1 MTSSPSSSS
10 STFPPQPYLSLSA
23 QKKATQHSLIPQE
36 WRLPTEK
43 YQNLSNVME
52 VPLSCGLLNETEY
65 QITSNYDATALL
77 GLLKNGVFTAEQV
90 TIAFCKRAAIAHQ
103 LTNCLTEIFFSAAI
117 ERAKILDLQYA
128 SSKST
133 GKPLPPLF
141 GLPIS
146 LKDSFDVAGY
156 DTSTGLG
163 CCVNAPALENSALA
177 AMLLD
182 LGAILYC
189 KTNLPQS
196 IMTGD
201 SHNNIF
207 GRTLNPRN
215 KSLTAG
221 GSSGGEGALLA
232 LRGSIL
238 GIGTDIG
245 GSIRVP
251 AVCNGIYGFRPSV
264 GLIPHGG
271 VRDLTPPGTDGV
283 KSTVG
288 PMATSLRDCE
298 LLLKSILQ
306 ADTWKYDSTAISI
319 PWLDVKPAHKLRVGV
334 AQNDGVFTP
343 SPPVQRGFKQV
354 VESLSGN
361 NVLDIIAID
370 LPDVTSIYQDF
381 ISYMTLSG
389 SDHYLEQFER
399 TGEPAIPS
407 LAKTGLLSAP
417 GTTLQGFFELNDRRV
432 QIAKIY
438 LKLFRDNDLDVILM
452 PPAVHTAIPL
462 DCWSRVAYTCLW
474 NYLDYPAIVV
484 PVDQVQ
490 DTDLADDLSNAKF
503 GPDDEQIY
511 ELYTGP
517 EQYKDAPVCVQLVGY
532 RHKDE
537 ALLKAAA
544 MLDSIIKKA

>member
-10 STFPPQPYLSLSA
+10 STFPPQPYLSLSV

-65 QITSNYDATALL
+65 QITSDYDATALL

-163 CCVNAPALENSALA
+163 CYVNTPALENSALA

-182 LGAILYC
+182 SGAILYC

-221 GSSGGEGALLA
+221 GSTGGEGALLA

-343 SPPVQRGFKQV
+343 SPPVQRSFKQV

-389 SDHYLEQFER
+389 SDHYLEQFEQ

-417 GTTLQGFFELNDRRV
+417 GTTLQGFFELNDRRA
-432 QIAKIY
+432 QIAKTY

-452 PPAVHTAIPL
+452 PPAVHTAVPL